1 MLPATTHCVIGEIL
15 MSRDT
20 RIALLVAAVLIVAIS
35 GTVFATRPPQT
46 ADEPAQLTQDGDDA
60 PPSAEKL
67 AQLAER
73 LGVDQQVIS
82 DLAVEYGLGGAVR
95 ILAWADGNADV
106 MADIRLKRAGD
117 GTEGSVMG
125 WGQIAKELG
134 VHPGIGSIM
143 GNGGG
148 HGRDNAP
155 GQQDRGTDE
164 GDASGG

>member
-1 MLPATTHCVIGEIL
+1 
-15 MSRDT
+15 MSRGT
-20 RIALLVAAVLIVAIS
+20 RIALLVAAVLIVAVS
-35 GTVFATRPPQT
+35 GTVLATRQSQT
-46 ADEPAQLTQDGDDA
+46 ADEPAQVTQDGDDT
-60 PPSAEKL
+60 PPSPEKL
-67 AQLAER
+67 AQLSER
-73 LGVDQQVIS
+73 LGVEQQVIS

-95 ILAWADGNADV
+95 ILAWSDGNADV
-106 MADIRLKRAGD
+106 MAEIRLKRAGD
-117 GTEGSVMG
+117 GTEGSIMG

-148 HGRDNAP
+148 NGRDSAP

>member
-1 MLPATTHCVIGEIL
+1 
-15 MSRDT
+15 MSRGT
-20 RIALLVAAVLIVAIS
+20 RIALLVAAVLIVAVS
-35 GTVFATRPPQT
+35 GTVLATRQPQT
-46 ADEPAQLTQDGDDA
+46 ADEPAQVTQDGDDA
-60 PPSAEKL
+60 PPSPEKL
-67 AQLAER
+67 ARLSER

-95 ILAWADGNADV
+95 LVAWSADNPRDLD
-106 MADIRLKRAGD
+106 MAAIRALRDGD
-117 GTEGSVMG
+117 GTEESRMG
-125 WGQIAKELG
+125 WGQIAKHLG

>member
-1 MLPATTHCVIGEIL
+1 M
-15 MSRDT
+15 MSRGT
-20 RIALLVAAVLIVAIS
+20 RIALLVAAVLIVAVS
-35 GTVFATRPPQT
+35 GTVFATRQPQT

-60 PPSAEKL
+60 PPSPEKL
-67 AQLAER
+67 AHLSER
-73 LGVDQQVIS
+73 LGVEEQVIS
-82 DLAVEYGLGGAVR
+82 DLALEYGLGGAVR
-95 ILAWADGNADV
+95 LLAWSADNPKDAD
-106 MADIRLKRAGD
+106 MAAIRLMRDGD

-125 WGQIAKELG
+125 WGEIAKELG